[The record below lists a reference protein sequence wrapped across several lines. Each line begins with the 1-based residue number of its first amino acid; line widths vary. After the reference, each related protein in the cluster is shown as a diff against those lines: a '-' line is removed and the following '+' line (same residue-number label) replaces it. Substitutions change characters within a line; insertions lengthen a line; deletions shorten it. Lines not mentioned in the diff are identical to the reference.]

1 MSKNPSLARRVAPA
15 MLLGSA
21 AIAVVALFDPVF
33 GHGSGGG
40 GGNLFAAPATSD
52 TGGNSDANTGI
63 NTGSNVGSNTSS
75 KSNSKSNSGQSPAP
89 VAADCANGTTITGSV
104 IDTRYGPVQLQATVA
119 SGAICDVTPL
129 VQPSGDGRT
138 NYISQQVFPYLD
150 KQAVKVGIKFQAV
163 SGATYTSE
171 GYRSAL
177 QSILDQM

>member
-1 MSKNPSLARRVAPA
+1 L
-15 MLLGSA
+15 LLGSA

-52 TGGNSDANTGI
+52 SGAKPGI
-63 NTGSNVGSNTSS
+63 NSGSNTSTKTNTKS
-75 KSNSKSNSGQSPAP
+75 KSAS
-89 VAADCANGTTITGSV
+89 ADCANGTAITGSV

>member
-52 TGGNSDANTGI
+52 TGGNTDTNS
-63 NTGSNVGSNTSS
+63 GSNTSTKTNA
-75 KSNSKSNSGQSPAP
+75 KSQS
-89 VAADCANGTTITGSV
+89 VSADCANGTTITGSV

-119 SGAICDVTPL
+119 SGTICDVTPL
-129 VQPSGDGRT
+129 VEPSGDGRT
-138 NYISQQVFPYLD
+138 NYISRQVFPYLD
-150 KQAVKVGIKFQAV
+150 KQAVKVGVNFQAV

>member
-33 GHGSGGG
+33 GHGSGDA

-52 TGGNSDANTGI
+52 SGANPGI
-63 NTGSNVGSNTSS
+63 NSGSNTSTKTNTKS
-75 KSNSKSNSGQSPAP
+75 KSAS
-89 VAADCANGTTITGSV
+89 ADCANGTAITGSV
-104 IDTRYGPVQLQATVA
+104 IDTRYGPVQLQATV
-119 SGAICDVTPL
+119 SNGAICAVTPL
-129 VQPSGDGRT
+129 AEPSGDGRT

-150 KQAVKVGIKFQAV
+150 KQAVKVGIDFQAV